1 MKEKTLNEPE
11 TSATI
16 QWKHVLNDNNYDNAP
31 PQAEPSFEYTDS
43 KKTVK
48 MEWKTNKDKQVHKRG
63 VDENGNKNNPVKNPS
78 SLFKLFFTDKMMDN
92 IVQYTN
98 KNMQPVIDKFS
109 DPLDGYTKYSHVKLA
124 DRVDVEAFIGI
135 LYLRAAFRL
144 NILDREVIWYHESP
158 HDIIG
163 ATMSLD
169 RFKFIC
175 CLITFDNKKTQN
187 DRWKTEK
194 FACMRELFEDVKGM
208 PE

>member
-1 MKEKTLNEPE
+1 MKEKTLNESE
-11 TSATI
+11 NSATI

-63 VDENGNKNNPVKNPS
+63 VDENGNKTKPGPRRAAKTVKNLS

-109 DPLDGYTKYSHVKLA
+109 DPRNGSTKHSHAKLV
-124 DRVDVEAFIGI
+124 DRVDIQAFIGI
-135 LYLRAAFRL
+135 F
-144 NILDREVIWYHESP
+144 
-158 HDIIG
+158 
-163 ATMSLD
+163 
-169 RFKFIC
+169 
-175 CLITFDNKKTQN
+175 
-187 DRWKTEK
+187 
-194 FACMRELFEDVKGM
+194 
-208 PE
+208 